1 MLIGEYNHNLDEKG
15 RIIIPSKFREEM
27 GEKIIIT
34 RGLDGCLF
42 IYSLSNW
49 EKIVSKLNTLPFTK
63 KDARIFNRFFM
74 SGATVCD
81 FDKQGR
87 INLPSSL
94 ISYANLEKECT
105 IIGVNDR
112 LEIWA
117 TNKFDSLIEN
127 NLEVISDIS
136 ENLFEGFDIDA

>member
-1 MLIGEYNHNLDEKG
+1 MLIGEYHHNIDDKG
-15 RIIIPSKFREEM
+15 RIIIPSKFRDDI
-27 GEKIIIT
+27 GDKIIVT

-42 IYSLSNW
+42 VYSIGNW
-49 EKIVSKLNTLPFTK
+49 EKIVSKLNALSFTK
-63 KDARIFNRFFM
+63 KDARTFNRFFM

-94 ISYANLEKECT
+94 ITYANLEKECT
-105 IIGVNDR
+105 IIGVCDR

-117 TNKFDSLIEN
+117 TNKFDSLIED

-136 ENLFEGFDIDA
+136 KGNIALG